1 MTAVND
7 NARPTLDGL
16 GSNLCVTV
24 KIGAQ
29 RLAIPIERIEDIFAV
44 QSVTPAP
51 LAPRYITGLIN
62 LRGKIV
68 TGILLSKRLGLPD
81 PPPDPRARSKKMMAI
96 GVGIHGE
103 TIGLLVPNVG
113 DVLPFAPDQ
122 REPVPSHLRAQW
134 ADFAVGVHQ
143 RAQELIIELD
153 VEAIAALPQ
162 RGEAA

>member
-7 NARPTLDGL
+7 NARPALDGL

-24 KIGAQ
+24 RIGVQ
-29 RLAIPIERIEDIFAV
+29 RLAIPIDRIEDIFAV

-51 LAPRYITGLIN
+51 LAPPYIAGLIN

-68 TGILLSKRLGLPD
+68 TGILLSRRLGLPE
-81 PPPDPRARSKKMMAI
+81 PPPDPRARSKMMAI
-96 GVGIHGE
+96 GLGIHGE

-113 DVLPFAPDQ
+113 DVLPFPPER
-122 REPVPSHLRAQW
+122 REPTPSHLRAQW
-134 ADFAVGVHQ
+134 ADFAAGVHQ
-143 RAQELIIELD
+143 REQELIIELD
-153 VEAIAALPQ
+153 VEALVALPQ

>member
-7 NARPTLDGL
+7 NARPALDGP

-24 KIGAQ
+24 RIGPQ
-29 RLAIPIERIEDIFAV
+29 RLAIPIARIEDIFAV

-51 LAPRYITGLIN
+51 LAPSYIAGLIN

-81 PPPDPRARSKKMMAI
+81 PPPDPKARSKMMAI
-96 GVGIHGE
+96 GIGVPGE
-103 TIGLLVPNVG
+103 TLGLLVPNVG
-113 DVLPFAPDQ
+113 DVLQFPPDQ

-143 RAQELIIELD
+143 REQELIIELD
-153 VEAIAALPQ
+153 VESIVALSQ